1 MAVNYTK
8 GKPSVEVVPVWTL
21 ATQEAEAPDLARGEQ
36 MTSQK
41 LDQLRSALAAF
52 ASSPIATLEAH
63 PSPKDLDEKRGIPLE
78 SASPLAKNLAQLVS
92 STPKARALDSGET
105 LYRMVVP
112 DNVASSI
119 TGPMRASA
127 GGVYSALMG
136 KSGGIA
142 AHARFVP
149 VVAGKSATMGA
160 VGGSAATAG
169 TAVAGAGV
177 LTVAAPLV
185 LMAVAVGVSAHAER
199 KRQEAIAR
207 LETLLKKLDK
217 ANLDSER
224 TDLNACVPAIE
235 KATAVLLDRGRVGH
249 SLGLDTAVHVIDKA
263 MSQADSRLRDWL
275 TALSQLPEGP
285 KVELAKLREAIPGID
300 EPDSEFYAHLEL
312 ADLAIALKRRVLV
325 LQAVE
330 HAQQDESNPFE
341 NFVDTLKADQRNLN
355 RLTNDYSEFLQRLS
369 ALRLDR
375 SHGIMDFTIG
385 AGDVDKLLNTT
396 ATLRELPDRMPASQS
411 RSDVAIEIV
420 QKADGSLVVFPA
432 YAVR

>member
-1 MAVNYTK
+1 MSDSQDKIPPQCWSAAVFALWIERRYVAVDYTK
-8 GKPSVEVVPVWTL
+8 DKPSIEVVPVWTL
-21 ATQEAEAPDLARGEQ
+21 ATQKAEAPDLARGEQ

-52 ASSPIATLEAH
+52 TSSPIATLEAH

-142 AHARFVP
+142 AQARFVP

-217 ANLDSER
+217 TNLDSER

-249 SLGLDTAVHVIDKA
+249 SLGLDTAVHVIDKGNEPGRQPPTRMA
-263 MSQADSRLRDWL
+263 HRPQPVARRPKGGARQA
-275 TALSQLPEGP
+275 
-285 KVELAKLREAIPGID
+285 
-300 EPDSEFYAHLEL
+300 
-312 ADLAIALKRRVLV
+312 
-325 LQAVE
+325 
-330 HAQQDESNPFE
+330 
-341 NFVDTLKADQRNLN
+341 
-355 RLTNDYSEFLQRLS
+355 
-369 ALRLDR
+369 
-375 SHGIMDFTIG
+375 
-385 AGDVDKLLNTT
+385 
-396 ATLRELPDRMPASQS
+396 S
-411 RSDVAIEIV
+411 RSDPG
-420 QKADGSLVVFPA
+420 D
-432 YAVR
+432 R

>member
-1 MAVNYTK
+1 MT
-8 GKPSVEVVPVWTL
+8 
-21 ATQEAEAPDLARGEQ
+21 PD
-36 MTSQK
+36 K
-41 LDQLRSALAAF
+41 LDQLRSALATF

-63 PSPKDLDEKRGIPLE
+63 PSPKNLDEKRGIPLE
-78 SASPLAKNLAQLVS
+78 SASPLAKHLAQLVS
-92 STPKARALDSGET
+92 NTPKARVAASGET

-112 DNVASSI
+112 DKVAASVGSGVI
-119 TGPMRASA
+119 TSMKAA
-127 GGVYSALMG
+127 GGGIHSALVG
-136 KSGGIA
+136 KTGIA
-142 AHARFVP
+142 AQAKFVP
-149 VVAGKSATMGA
+149 VVAGKSAAMGA

-185 LMAVAVGVSAHAER
+185 LMAVAVGISAHAER
-199 KRQEAIAR
+199 QRQEAIAR

-249 SLGLDTAVHVIDKA
+249 SLGLDTAVHVIDKGI
-263 MSQADSRLRDWL
+263 SLADSRLREWL
-275 TALSQLPEGP
+275 TALGQLPEGP

-300 EPDSEFYAHLEL
+300 DPDSEFYAYLEL
-312 ADLAIALKRRVLV
+312 ADLAIALKHRVLV

-330 HAQQDESNPFE
+330 HAQHDEDNPFE
-341 NFVDTLKADQRNLN
+341 NFVDALKSDQRSLN
-355 RLTNDYSEFLQRLS
+355 QLVGDHSEFLQRLS
-369 ALRLDR
+369 TLRLDR

-385 AGDVDKLLNTT
+385 AGDIDKLLNTT
-396 ATLRELPDRMPASQS
+396 ARLRELPDRMPSPQS
-411 RSDVAIEIV
+411 RSDVAIEIA